1 MRELLGA
8 TLKQTDRMVI
18 VDMEASVEHM
28 RRATVRHVDTLLV
41 VAEPYYRAL
50 EAARRLIELARELG
64 IGRIL
69 AVANKVRSEKE
80 ERAIRTFLERLD
92 VPLAE
97 VVPFDPAVG
106 EADLEGRALLDYRPD
121 AESVAA
127 IRALADRLVA

>member
-8 TLKQTDRMVI
+8 TLEQTDRMVI

-64 IGRIL
+64 IERIL

-80 ERAIRTFLERLD
+80 EQAIRGFLDRLD
-92 VPLAE
+92 VPLAQ

-106 EADLEGRALLDYRPD
+106 EADLEGRSLLDHRPE